1 MSQVYGMGTITPLNY
16 CPYPQ
21 HHSYILFNN
30 AGQILGWKKKK
41 ITVTL
46 CNFSGSAQSSWLN
59 VDSLDI
65 FHSSGT
71 SPSSHLLKSF
81 VTQAWSPM
89 FNCAPADTLHFLTLL
104 SASLLVLW
112 PRWLIR
118 LNYFLSYI
126 YMLSWRDLCV
136 HPDWCCLYL
145 FLPVYPWC
153 FIFIYK
159 FQLWN
164 YFIFLVSSFS
174 PKTVFN
180 FFDPVC

>member
-81 VTQAWSPM
+81 VMQAWSPM

-104 SASLLVLW
+104 SALLLVLW

-118 LNYFLSYI
+118 LTIFS
-126 YMLSWRDLCV
+126 
-136 HPDWCCLYL
+136 PTFTCCLEGIYVFTQIDAVSTCFYLSTLDVL
-145 FLPVYPWC
+145 FL
-153 FIFIYK
+153 FI
-159 FQLWN
+159 
-164 YFIFLVSSFS
+164 SF
-174 PKTVFN
+174 N
-180 FFDPVC
+180 CEIILFF